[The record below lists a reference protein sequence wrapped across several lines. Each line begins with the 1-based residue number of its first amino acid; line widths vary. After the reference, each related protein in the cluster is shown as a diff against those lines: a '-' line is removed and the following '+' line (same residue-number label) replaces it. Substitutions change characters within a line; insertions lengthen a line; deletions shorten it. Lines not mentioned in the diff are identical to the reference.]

1 MLMSF
6 LISFMT
12 RKSGVEKKLRLREW
26 RHINTT
32 WMSKLKNVCHACCPP
47 ISLSLSFSHTCA
59 RKHSHSH
66 TRTYLR
72 AMEHALT
79 HSSTNSAKVR
89 RLKRELNLYFEK
101 EWYTRSPLLLL
112 SRSLSLSLSLWQA
125 IKLTLSLSPP
135 LSFSCYV
142 FVVWVWL
149 PADNLITSCCSSV
162 LVRLRLETS
171 SLSLSLSS
179 PSALPSLYPL

>member
-1 MLMSF
+1 MF
-6 LISFMT
+6 AT
-12 RKSGVEKKLRLREW
+12 PVV
-26 RHINTT
+26 HPY
-32 WMSKLKNVCHACCPP
+32 H
-47 ISLSLSFSHTCA
+47 SLSFSHTCA

-112 SRSLSLSLSLWQA
+112 SRSLSLSLSLSDRQ
-125 IKLTLSLSPP
+125 SSSHSRSRP

-171 SLSLSLSS
+171 LSLS
-179 PSALPSLYPL
+179 PSLHHLPSPLFTHFKKRNGTGHDYLCPKKSQSI

>member
-1 MLMSF
+1 MF
-6 LISFMT
+6 AT
-12 RKSGVEKKLRLREW
+12 PVV
-26 RHINTT
+26 HPY
-32 WMSKLKNVCHACCPP
+32 H
-47 ISLSLSFSHTCA
+47 SLSFSLTCA

-112 SRSLSLSLSLWQA
+112 SRSLSLSLSLSDRQ
-125 IKLTLSLSPP
+125 SSSHSRSRP

-171 SLSLSLSS
+171 SLPLSLS
-179 PSALPSLYPL
+179 PSLHHMPSPLFTHF